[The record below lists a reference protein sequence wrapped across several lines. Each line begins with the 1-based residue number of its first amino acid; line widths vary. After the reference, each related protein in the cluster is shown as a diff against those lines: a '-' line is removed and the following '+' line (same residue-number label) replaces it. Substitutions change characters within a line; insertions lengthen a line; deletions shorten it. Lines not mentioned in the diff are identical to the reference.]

1 MFMMNVNC
9 SAVGRSEKRPYFS
22 ASSQICPS
30 RNPKRIIMIE
40 KKVDMRVEVMVPINN
55 GTLGGI
61 VEYRSR

>member
-1 MFMMNVNC
+1 
-9 SAVGRSEKRPYFS
+9 
-22 ASSQICPS
+22 
-30 RNPKRIIMIE
+30 MIE